1 MLSAESD
8 VVDPPDSAAP
18 YGSRENEE
26 ALTPSLLVGFV
37 DGQIDLAVESRL
49 GKIIQVDKVGWVG
62 GPISVYL
69 TSVPGPLLML
79 NVLTVSDLYSPRAS
93 SASVPVPET

>member
-8 VVDPPDSAAP
+8 VVDSPNSATP

-49 GKIIQVDKVGWVG
+49 GEIIQVDKVGWLG
-62 GPISVYL
+62 GSISVYL
-69 TSVPGPLLML
+69 TSVPVLML
-79 NVLTVSDLYSPRAS
+79 DVLTVSDLYSPRAT